1 MWEGH
6 IFDNHWPVPNES
18 LINPY
23 IGRPVGAVLPDGEVV
38 CGIVECIHNGNLVLR
53 PLGIPEAAIQK
64 IKNRVASDPRFRAV
78 NLKLRR
84 NVKPMTMATI
94 CFSHS
99 FAPLSVWNKLDGYI
113 MIEISGF
120 IQDQIC
126 NMKYDLGT

>member
-1 MWEGH
+1 M
-6 IFDNHWPVPNES
+6 
-18 LINPY
+18 
-23 IGRPVGAVLPDGEVV
+23 PDGEVV

-84 NVKPMTMATI
+84 NVKPMTMAAI